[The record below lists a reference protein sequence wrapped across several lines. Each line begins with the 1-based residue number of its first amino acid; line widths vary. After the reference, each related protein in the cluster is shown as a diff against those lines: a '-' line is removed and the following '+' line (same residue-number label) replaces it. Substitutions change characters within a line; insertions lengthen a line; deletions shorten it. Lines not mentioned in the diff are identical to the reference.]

1 MNRIILFIGV
11 LTLAALA
18 CVATD
23 NAPPL
28 VENNFTTRGTVKRDA
43 PEPERE
49 LYPRLDKVSAP
60 EPEREIC
67 HVRTNVNSGVL
78 NLRSCAGVSC
88 SVIGYLFEGEPL
100 SVLEPGAWIKVETVT
115 NETGYVNSA
124 YCKNGE

>member
-28 VENNFTTRGTVKRDA
+28 VVSKHANLHVIA
-43 PEPERE
+43 PEPEQAE
-49 LYPRLDKVSAP
+49 TVVPVIT
-60 EPEREIC
+60 EREIC

-88 SVIGYLFEGEPL
+88 SVISYLFEGEPL
-100 SVLEPGAWIKVETVT
+100 TVLEPGAWIKVETVT

>member
-1 MNRIILFIGV
+1 MNRILVFIGV

-28 VENNFTTRGTVKRDA
+28 VESASANLPTLSA
-43 PEPERE
+43 PEPEQE
-49 LYPRLDKVSAP
+49 KQDANLRLATTP

-88 SVIGYLFEGEPL
+88 SVISYLFEGEPL
-100 SVLEPGAWIKVETVT
+100 TVIEPGAWIKVETVT